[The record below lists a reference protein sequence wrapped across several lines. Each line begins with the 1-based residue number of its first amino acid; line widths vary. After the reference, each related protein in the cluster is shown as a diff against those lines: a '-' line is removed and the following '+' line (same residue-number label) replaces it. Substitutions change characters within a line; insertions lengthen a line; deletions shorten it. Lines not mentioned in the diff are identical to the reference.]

1 MGKFFKWLFL
11 GALIGVGL
19 GLALYALGFVVE
31 IFNCTFACGDP
42 TRKDAIPAMWEKGA
56 FGNVIMYCSIGCCV
70 IGSIYGVASGIQE
83 HNKTKEADRLARE
96 KSALRQRK
104 KNAPELKKALP
115 DYAWEI
121 AKVDGL
127 WCGCIESAYQVAVDI
142 LGHERDHRS
151 RRLCYGNESGVK
163 SHIGVYLVLRHS
175 LRPVTFAS
183 ASYVP
188 VGKLVHKVLKDLC
201 RLGDPVIGKMLV
213 ASFYGGVES

>member
-104 KNAPELKKALP
+104 KNATELKSDLETKLQSAHTVQNNADNYDFSSEYSSDSLQQEGWMALNEVENINEDLKAII
-115 DYAWEI
+115 EE
-121 AKVDGL
+121 AKNEKEGL
-127 WCGCIESAYQVAVDI
+127 
-142 LGHERDHRS
+142 
-151 RRLCYGNESGVK
+151 
-163 SHIGVYLVLRHS
+163 
-175 LRPVTFAS
+175 
-183 ASYVP
+183 
-188 VGKLVHKVLKDLC
+188 
-201 RLGDPVIGKMLV
+201 
-213 ASFYGGVES
+213 